1 MGLFSPRNQA
11 KKPARKRRGSSN
23 DLLDAYSSAV
33 AGAVDAVSASVV
45 HLQVTGRPTPAG
57 SSSGAGSGFVFTP
70 DGYALTNSHVVNGA
84 KSLTA
89 VYPDGREVEA
99 EVVGADPDTDVA
111 IVRLPGKHR
120 EWAELG
126 DSAALRQGQLVVAI
140 GNPLGFDCTVTTG
153 VISALGRSL
162 RSQSGRLIDDVLQ
175 TDAPLNPGNSGGP
188 LVTPDGLVIGINT
201 AVIAGAQGLCFAIA
215 SNTAEYV
222 LGEILKYGKVRRSYL
237 GLGAQTIEL
246 PQRLKRELN
255 RKVSGAVRVA
265 QFEIGTPAAQAGL
278 APGDVILKFDGEE
291 IGGVDDLHRLLTAE
305 RLGKKIKLDV
315 FRNDTV
321 IKVTATPGGR
331 D

>member
-1 MGLFSPRNQA
+1 M
-11 KKPARKRRGSSN
+11 
-23 DLLDAYSSAV
+23 LDAYSQAV
-33 AGAVDAVSASVV
+33 ADAADAVTGSVV
-45 HLQVTGRPTPAG
+45 HLQVHGRQSPMGQATG
-57 SSSGAGSGFVFTP
+57 SGSGFVFTP

-84 KSLTA
+84 RTLKA
-89 VYPDGREVEA
+89 IYRDGREVEA
-99 EVVGADPDTDVA
+99 EVVGADPDTDIA

-188 LVTPDGLVIGINT
+188 LVTPDGKVIGINT

-215 SNTAEYV
+215 SNTAQYV
-222 LGEILKYGKVRRSYL
+222 VGEILKYGKVRRSYL

-246 PQRLKRELN
+246 PQQLQRELKR
-255 RKVSGAVRVA
+255 KVTGGIRVA
-265 QFEIGTPAAQAGL
+265 QMETGTPAAQAGL
-278 APGDVILKFDGEE
+278 APGDIILSFDGQDV
-291 IGGVDDLHRLLTAE
+291 GGVDDLHRLLTAE
-305 RLGKKIKLDV
+305 MLGKKVKLEVYRDS
-315 FRNDTV
+315 TV
-321 IKVTATPGGR
+321 IILTAVPGGR
-331 D
+331 E

>member
-1 MGLFSPRNQA
+1 MPRQ
-11 KKPARKRRGSSN
+11 RRLRSN
-23 DLLDAYSSAV
+23 GALLDAYSQAV
-33 AGAVDAVSASVV
+33 SGAVEAVSGSVV
-45 HLQVTGRPTPAG
+45 HLQIRGRPTPAG
-57 SSSGAGSGFVFTP
+57 QTSGSGSGFIFTS
-70 DGYALTNSHVVNGA
+70 DGYTLTNSHVVNGA
-84 KSLTA
+84 KSLSA

-99 EVVGADPDTDVA
+99 DVVGADPDTDVA

-126 DSAALRQGQLVVAI
+126 DSAELRQGQLVVAI

-188 LVTPDGLVIGINT
+188 LVTPDGRVIGINT

-215 SNTAEYV
+215 SNTAQYV
-222 LGEILKYGKVRRSYL
+222 VGEILKFGKVRRSYL

-246 PQRLKRELN
+246 SQKLCRELN
-255 RKVSGAVRVA
+255 RKPAGAVRVA
-265 QFEIGTPAAQAGL
+265 QFETGTPAAQAGL
-278 APGDVILKFDGEE
+278 APGDIILRFDGHDVT
-291 IGGVDDLHRLLTAE
+291 GVDDLHRLLTAE
-305 RLGKKIKLDV
+305 RLGKKVKLDIYRDGKV
-315 FRNDTV
+315 V
-321 IKVTATPGGR
+321 AVTAVPGGR

>member
-1 MGLFSPRNQA
+1 MGLFSPRNKA
-11 KKPARKRRGSSN
+11 KKPRRRNGN
-23 DLLDAYSSAV
+23 LLDAYSQAV
-33 AGAVDAVSASVV
+33 ADAADAVTGSVV
-45 HLQVTGRPTPAG
+45 HLQVEGKPTPMGQATG
-57 SSSGAGSGFVFTP
+57 SGSGFIFTP

-84 KSLTA
+84 RVLKA
-89 VYPDGREVEA
+89 IYRDGTEAEA
-99 EVVGADPDTDVA
+99 EVVGADPDTDIA

-126 DSAALRQGQLVVAI
+126 DSSALRQGQLVIAI

-188 LVTPDGLVIGINT
+188 LVTPDGLVVGINT

-215 SNTAEYV
+215 SNTAKYV
-222 LGEILKYGKVRRSYL
+222 VGEILKYGKVRRSYL

-246 PQRLKRELN
+246 PQRLRRELK
-255 RKVSGAVRVA
+255 RKTMGAIRVA
-265 QFEIGTPAAQAGL
+265 QMEAGTPAAQAGL
-278 APGDVILKFDGEE
+278 APGDIILSFDGQEV
-291 IGGVDDLHRLLTAE
+291 GGVDDLHRLLTAE
-305 RLGKKIKLDV
+305 QLGKKARLEV
-315 FRNDTV
+315 YREGGV
-321 IKVTATPGGR
+321 ITLTAIPGGR

>member
-1 MGLFSPRNQA
+1 LGLFSPRNHA
-11 KKPARKRRGSSN
+11 KRPKLRRRGTSAN
-23 DLLDAYSSAV
+23 LLDAYSHAV

-45 HLQVTGRPTPAG
+45 HLQVKSRVTAAG
-57 SSSGAGSGFVFTP
+57 QTSGAGSGFIFTP

-84 KSLTA
+84 RSLAA

-99 EVVGADPDTDVA
+99 EVVGADPDTDIA

-126 DSAALRQGQLVVAI
+126 DSALLRQGQLVVAI

-188 LVTPDGLVIGINT
+188 LVTPDGRVIGINT

-246 PQRLKRELN
+246 PKRLLRDLN
-255 RKVSGAVRVA
+255 RKKTGAVRVA
-265 QFEIGTPAAQAGL
+265 QFESGTPAAQAGL
-278 APGDVILKFDGEE
+278 APGDIILRFDDMEVE
-291 IGGVDDLHRLLTAE
+291 GVDDLHRLLTAE

-315 FRNDTV
+315 YRDGSV
-321 IKVTATPGGR
+321 VHLTAVPGGR

>member
-1 MGLFSPRNQA
+1 
-11 KKPARKRRGSSN
+11 
-23 DLLDAYSSAV
+23 LLDAYSQAV
-33 AGAVDAVSASVV
+33 ADAADAVTGSVV
-45 HLQVTGRPTPAG
+45 HLQVHGRQSPMGQATG
-57 SSSGAGSGFVFTP
+57 SGSGFVFTP

-84 KSLTA
+84 RTLKA
-89 VYPDGREVEA
+89 IYRDGREVEA
-99 EVVGADPDTDVA
+99 EVVGADPDTDIA

-188 LVTPDGLVIGINT
+188 LVTPDGKVIGINT

-215 SNTAEYV
+215 SNTAQYV
-222 LGEILKYGKVRRSYL
+222 VGEILKYGKVRRSYL

-246 PQRLKRELN
+246 PQQLQRELKR
-255 RKVSGAVRVA
+255 KVTGGIRVA
-265 QFEIGTPAAQAGL
+265 QMETGTPAAQAGL
-278 APGDVILKFDGEE
+278 APGDIILSFDGQDV
-291 IGGVDDLHRLLTAE
+291 GGVDDLHRLLTAE
-305 RLGKKIKLDV
+305 MLGKKVKLEVYRDS
-315 FRNDTV
+315 TV
-321 IKVTATPGGR
+321 IILTAVPGGR

>member
-1 MGLFSPRNQA
+1 M
-11 KKPARKRRGSSN
+11 
-23 DLLDAYSSAV
+23 LDAYSQAV
-33 AGAVDAVSASVV
+33 ADAADAVTGSVV
-45 HLQVTGRPTPAG
+45 HLQVHGRQSPMGQATG
-57 SSSGAGSGFVFTP
+57 SGSGFVFTP

-84 KSLTA
+84 RTLKA
-89 VYPDGREVEA
+89 IYRDGREVEA
-99 EVVGADPDTDVA
+99 EVVGADPDTDIA

-188 LVTPDGLVIGINT
+188 LVTPDGKVIGINT

-215 SNTAEYV
+215 SNTAQYV
-222 LGEILKYGKVRRSYL
+222 VGEILKYGKVRRSYL

-246 PQRLKRELN
+246 PQQLQRELKR
-255 RKVSGAVRVA
+255 KVTGGIRVA
-265 QFEIGTPAAQAGL
+265 QMETGTPAAQAGL
-278 APGDVILKFDGEE
+278 APGDIILSFDGQDV
-291 IGGVDDLHRLLTAE
+291 GGVDDLHRLLTAE
-305 RLGKKIKLDV
+305 MLGKKVKLEVYRDS
-315 FRNDTV
+315 TV
-321 IKVTATPGGR
+321 IILTAVPGGR

>member
-1 MGLFSPRNQA
+1 M
-11 KKPARKRRGSSN
+11 
-23 DLLDAYSSAV
+23 LDAYSHAV
-33 AGAVDAVSASVV
+33 AGAVDAVSGSVV
-45 HLQVTGRPTPAG
+45 HLQVKSKLTSAG
-57 SSSGAGSGFVFTP
+57 QTSGAGSGFIFTP

-84 KSLTA
+84 NSLTA
-89 VYPDGREVEA
+89 VYPDGREIEA
-99 EVVGADPDTDVA
+99 EVIGADPDTDIA

-188 LVTPDGLVIGINT
+188 LVTPDGNVIGINT

-222 LGEILKYGKVRRSYL
+222 
-237 GLGAQTIEL
+237 
-246 PQRLKRELN
+246 
-255 RKVSGAVRVA
+255 
-265 QFEIGTPAAQAGL
+265 
-278 APGDVILKFDGEE
+278 
-291 IGGVDDLHRLLTAE
+291 
-305 RLGKKIKLDV
+305 
-315 FRNDTV
+315 
-321 IKVTATPGGR
+321 
-331 D
+331 